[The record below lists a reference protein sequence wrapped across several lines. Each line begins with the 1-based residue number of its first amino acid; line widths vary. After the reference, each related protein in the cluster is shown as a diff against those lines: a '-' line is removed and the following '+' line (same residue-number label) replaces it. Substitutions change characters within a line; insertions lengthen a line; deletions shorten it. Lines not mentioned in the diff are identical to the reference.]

1 MQVREDGNMALN
13 VSQFQSSDNFNMAE
27 FNDMIS
33 QINSGVNSEISAL
46 TTALNG
52 KAKIQTGSYVGTGT
66 YGSSNPCTLTFD
78 FVLKYVIIQ
87 GPKAKTDDE
96 PAQTV
101 FVGECAVAKTNSIT
115 ASGYTYSLST
125 WNDKTLTWYTAFSG
139 QSDAAIRYQLNIK
152 NRTYMWIAFG

>member
-1 MQVREDGNMALN
+1 MALN

-78 FVLKYVIIQ
+78 FMPKLFIINLPYGDSNSYIVVWPMAVRPYNLGFSKARYKDGAYYVY
-87 GPKAKTDDE
+87 K
-96 PAQTV
+96 QTNIMW
-101 FVGECAVAKTNSIT
+101 GDNSISWYVDDNIKSADSQYNT
-115 ASGYTYSLST
+115 LNQTYTYFV
-125 WNDKTLTWYTAFSG
+125 AG
-139 QSDAAIRYQLNIK
+139 
-152 NRTYMWIAFG
+152 

>member
-1 MQVREDGNMALN
+1 MALN

-66 YGSSNPCTLTFD
+66 YGSSNPCTLTF
-78 FVLKYVIIQ
+78 V
-87 GPKAKTDDE
+87 
-96 PAQTV
+96 
-101 FVGECAVAKTNSIT
+101 N
-115 ASGYTYSLST
+115 
-125 WNDKTLTWYTAFSG
+125 TL
-139 QSDAAIRYQLNIK
+139 
-152 NRTYMWIAFG
+152 